1 MIYLLGVTNIKMF
14 ALPLMIGIVA
24 GAYSSIFITGPL
36 WYDMKKS
43 KNTDKEVNQYKSQNK
58 KDDVDVIKESIK
70 QERQNKKNK

>member
-36 WYDMKKS
+36 WFDMKRGS
-43 KNTDKEVNQYKSQNK
+43 NTDKEANQYRNK
-58 KDDVDVIKESIK
+58 NKQDVDVIKESIK
-70 QERQNKKNK
+70 RERQDKKSK